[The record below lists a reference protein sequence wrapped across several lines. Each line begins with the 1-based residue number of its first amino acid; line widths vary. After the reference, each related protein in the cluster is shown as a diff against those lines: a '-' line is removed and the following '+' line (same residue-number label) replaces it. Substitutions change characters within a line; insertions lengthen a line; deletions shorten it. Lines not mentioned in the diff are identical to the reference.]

1 MTERTDGTPGTG
13 SYSPPPA
20 GGYTSAGTGHVD
32 VVSSRGAKA
41 DVGKRVIAA
50 VIDGVIGM
58 VIGFI
63 PLIGGLAAAGYW
75 LVRDGLEI
83 EFMDR
88 RSIGKKVMK
97 LRPVRLDGQPMDIA
111 TSARRNW
118 MFALGG
124 LISLLLYIPILGW
137 LLMIPVGLLAL
148 AIGLYELFKVITDDQ
163 GRRFGDT
170 MAGTRVTE
178 VNA

>member
-1 MTERTDGTPGTG
+1 MTERTDDAPGANP
-13 SYSPPPA
+13 YSAPSA
-20 GGYTSAGTGHVD
+20 GGYSSAGTGHVD
-32 VVSSRGAKA
+32 MVSTRGAKA
-41 DVGKRVIAA
+41 DVGKRAIAA
-50 VIDGVIGM
+50 VIDGVLAM

-63 PLIGGLAAAGYW
+63 PVIGGLIGAGYW

-88 RSIGKKVMK
+88 RSIGKKIMK

-124 LISLLLYIPILGW
+124 VMSLLLYIPIIGW
-137 LLMIPVGLLAL
+137 LLMIPLGLIAL
-148 AIGLYELFKVITDDQ
+148 AIGLYELFKVATDAE

-170 MAGTRVTE
+170 MAGTRVIE
-178 VNA
+178 VDA